1 MELEVPPFSL
11 YNKSMLDKK
20 EIEQTK
26 IGSTVMWN
34 GEEYWVVRFAE
45 GYAWLV
51 TANAPYSVKLEE
63 LTAVPG
69 K

>member
-1 MELEVPPFSL
+1 
-11 YNKSMLDKK
+11 MLDKK